1 MARKPKRPLGRL
13 LRKDIRRPDDT
24 GHTVVDIAAVLARAK
39 EPLENPKAVRSLPRG
54 SIVIAEKAFQWR
66 LTGEDAGAR
75 DDHILELANIIAA
88 TGKPLDAIL
97 VFHAGGKFY
106 TVDGHHRL
114 AAYDTAGWTKAIP
127 VTVGEGSLAQA
138 ADAGLKRNS
147 KNTRNLTRKEKQE
160 AAWKLGKR
168 MPRLTREVIHE
179 MTGVSPSLQ
188 DGMRRILKK
197 LRDAQ
202 EAEAAIDEMTYV
214 QALRKQWPDDEAKP
228 KWDAETWM
236 AEKADKLVKKLED
249 GGIGFMLR
257 EDHEIT
263 AMALER
269 VDARLTHSLV
279 AQWLFRPEN
288 EDLVEQFLEERDSV
302 EPTKF

>member
-1 MARKPKRPLGRL
+1 VMVVLRPCEAKLSG
-13 LRKDIRRPDDT
+13 LRC
-24 GHTVVDIAAVLARAK
+24 
-39 EPLENPKAVRSLPRG
+39 
-54 SIVIAEKAFQWR
+54 
-66 LTGEDAGAR
+66 LT
-75 DDHILELANIIAA
+75 IIG
-88 TGKPLDAIL
+88 TEGDAIL
-97 VFHAGGKFY
+97 VFRAGDKFY
-106 TVDGHHRL
+106 VVDGHHRL
-114 AAYDTAGWTKAIP
+114 AAYDTARWTKAIP
-127 VTVGEGSLAQA
+127 VSVGEGSLEQA
-138 ADAGLKRNS
+138 MDAGLKFNS
-147 KNTRNLTRKEKQE
+147 KNTRNLSRKEKQE

-168 MPRLTREVIHE
+168 MPRPTRERVSE
-179 MTGVSPSLQ
+179 LTGVSPSAQ

-197 LRDAQ
+197 LRDAAGT
-202 EAEAAIDEMTYV
+202 EGDIDEMTYV
-214 QALRKQWPDDEAKP
+214 QALRKQWPDDEARP